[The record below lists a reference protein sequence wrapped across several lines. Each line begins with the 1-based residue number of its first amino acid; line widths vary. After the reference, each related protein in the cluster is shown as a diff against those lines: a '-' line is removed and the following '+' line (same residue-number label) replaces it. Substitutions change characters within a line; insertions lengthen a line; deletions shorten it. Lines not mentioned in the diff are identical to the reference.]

1 LLVVATLQHTR
12 NDEPESELI
21 TALQNG
27 DRNALAGLYR
37 LHKDKVY
44 SIALH
49 FFHGDTAVAADVTQQ
64 VFLKVMVDAK
74 SYKGASA
81 FSTWLYRL
89 VVNTCIDTSRRR
101 GFSSSSFSGGKQ
113 RELQFPDGEPPRHVH
128 SDLPTPAE
136 ALVTKERA
144 EAVQKAVGA
153 LPEPFRIAVLL
164 RHFEEF
170 SYEEMAEALQ
180 VSMGTVASRLNR
192 AHRLLARSLAR
203 IGGGHGS

>member
-1 LLVVATLQHTR
+1 LVVATLHHTR

-101 GFSSSSFSGGKQ
+101 GSSGGGRQ
-113 RELQFPDGEPPRHVH
+113 RELQFPDGEPPRHLH
-128 SDLPTPAE
+128 SELPTPAE

-144 EAVQKAVGA
+144 EAVQRAVGA

-164 RHFEEF
+164 RHFEQF

-203 IGGGHGS
+203 IEGGREQ